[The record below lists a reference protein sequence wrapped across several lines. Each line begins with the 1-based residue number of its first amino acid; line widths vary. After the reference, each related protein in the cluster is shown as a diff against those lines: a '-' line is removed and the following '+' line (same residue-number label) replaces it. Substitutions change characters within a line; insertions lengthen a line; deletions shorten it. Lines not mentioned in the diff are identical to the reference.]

1 MRRRG
6 WERVGKHLA
15 DRRLSYPGVRGLL
28 SEAIMFGACQQLLVT
43 NRRIN
48 RGQTTRASARGR
60 FEVVLFGMLD
70 RARISSTTTALASA

>member
-1 MRRRG
+1 VLRFDLESDMQANIR
-6 WERVGKHLA
+6 
-15 DRRLSYPGVRGLL
+15 LL